1 MGALVEQVQV
11 EITWDLGDNTSI
23 GHPARLWCAAV
34 RVLMLTWELPPASTG
49 GMAAHVDGL
58 AHGLSDMGHEVVV
71 ITRRSAGTD
80 RDVNIAGVR
89 VLRADIDL
97 PWLPDRA
104 IARVASGNH
113 AFVAIADS
121 LGDWRPDVVHAHDWQ
136 VAWAAQVLSG
146 RHQAPIITTFHG
158 TERSRHGGHV
168 PPGVPTDVNG
178 IEWWLAANSRRVIT
192 ITRLLARQVTT
203 DFELDPAAVRSIPGG
218 IDPSWWAAPDPD
230 LDESPRTDLV
240 FSWGR
245 VQFEKG
251 FQVLAAAMGTVR
263 SRLPEARCEIA
274 GRGTYLADLQSRI
287 DVIGVSDVVDLVG
300 FLSDNE
306 LRAAIHR
313 AACVVLPSLYEPFG
327 VIGLEA
333 LAGGAPLVISETGG
347 LAELV
352 EGTGAAQTF
361 EPGNAEELADRICEI
376 LENPDRAAEMR
387 TEARALVESTYSWAA
402 IAQRTEAWYLDALS
416 R

>member
-1 MGALVEQVQV
+1 MGAFVEQM
-11 EITWDLGDNTSI
+11 EIELARHSGHKTGT
-23 GHPARLWCAAV
+23 GHPARLWCALV
-34 RVLMLTWELPPASTG
+34 RVLMLTWELPPATTG

-58 AHGLSDMGHEVVV
+58 AHGLVDMGHEVVV
-71 ITRRSAGTD
+71 VTRRTPGTD
-80 RDVNIAGVR
+80 RDVDVAGVR
-89 VLRADIDL
+89 VIRTEVDL

-104 IARVASGNH
+104 IARVASANH
-113 AFVAIADS
+113 AFVIAVDS

-136 VAWAAQVLSG
+136 VAWAAQVLG
-146 RHQAPIITTFHG
+146 ARHAAPIVTTFHG

-178 IEWWLAANSRRVIT
+178 VEWWLAANSRRVIT

-203 DFELDPAAVRSIPGG
+203 DFELDPTAVRSIPGG

-230 LDESPRTDLV
+230 LDESPRSDLV

-263 SRLPEARCEIA
+263 SQIPDARCEIA
-274 GRGTYLADLQSRI
+274 GRGSYLADLQSRI

-300 FLSDNE
+300 FLPDND
-306 LRAAIHR
+306 LRAAIHQ

-333 LAGGAPLVISETGG
+333 LAGGASLVVADTGG

-352 EGTGAAQTF
+352 EGTGAALTF
-361 EPGNAEELADRICEI
+361 EPGNAEQLATQICRV
-376 LENPDRAAEMR
+376 LDNPDLAAEMR
-387 TEARALVESTYSWAA
+387 TKARSLVESTYSWAA
-402 IAQRTEAWYLDALS
+402 IARRTDEWYRDAIA